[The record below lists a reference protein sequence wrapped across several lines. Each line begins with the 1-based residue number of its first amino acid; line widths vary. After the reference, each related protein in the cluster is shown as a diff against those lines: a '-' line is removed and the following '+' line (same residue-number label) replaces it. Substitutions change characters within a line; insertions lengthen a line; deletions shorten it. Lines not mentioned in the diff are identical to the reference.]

1 MSARPKPPADDAS
14 PVAKPWGE
22 PLAVGTLLIIHAVA
36 FFWLASLDFR
46 PPPEEPKSLD
56 AMLEEA
62 AESSRQNRGL
72 HEALS
77 ERSRITDAIAR
88 RIKELEGPPVA
99 GDDHAARNDEL
110 RRLRKTELAE
120 WEKTGQILT
129 AHVAEHEERKR
140 LAEAPRRKLVAEAA
154 LAWQRKR
161 RIVLAY
167 GFAATAL
174 AGWLLWQA
182 HVRHREG
189 VLAER
194 AAGVEHRRSG
204 RRGAEASDRQ
214 WNQKLAYYAF
224 VVVISVAMLLYGL
237 SDRARA
243 GGNQD
248 ADGLVFVGLFSLAT
262 ATWWLCFGSIDWSP
276 WNAIKARVKR
286 LESSPDDKHPPDP
299 SADG

>member
-1 MSARPKPPADDAS
+1 MNGRPKPQADDAS
-14 PVAKPWGE
+14 LVAKPWVE
-22 PLAVGTLLIIHAVA
+22 PLAVGTLLIVHAVA

-46 PPPEEPKSLD
+46 PPPEEPKSF
-56 AMLEEA
+56 EA
-62 AESSRQNRGL
+62 SLKESTEFLRELR
-72 HEALS
+72 EFRELS
-77 ERSRITDAIAR
+77 NERSRVTDAIDR
-88 RIKELEGPPVA
+88 RIKELEAPPVA
-99 GDDHAARNDEL
+99 GDDHAARYDEL
-110 RRLRKTELAE
+110 RRLRKTLLAE
-120 WEKTGQILT
+120 LEKTSAITNAKQ
-129 AHVAEHEERKR
+129 AEHEERKR
-140 LAEAPRRKLVAEAA
+140 LAEAPRRKLIAEAA

-182 HVRHREG
+182 HARHREG